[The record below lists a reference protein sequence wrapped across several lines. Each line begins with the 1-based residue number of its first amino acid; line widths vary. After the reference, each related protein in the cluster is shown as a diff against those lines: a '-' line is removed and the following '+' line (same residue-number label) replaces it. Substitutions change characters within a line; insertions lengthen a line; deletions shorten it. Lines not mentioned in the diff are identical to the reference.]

1 MPFATGYGYKVPTD
15 DNSRLFTIFVMIFGV
30 FFVFSSINNAVAT
43 RLRAIRRDYMK
54 LHHSA
59 TPTEL
64 YHAHQKS
71 LFRTCAFIVVFLFV
85 AAGVFCAME
94 DWTFIKGLYFAVQTA
109 TTIGFGDMD
118 LRRGGTNVVLGIYI
132 ITSTT
137 LIFFAFNHFSTLHE
151 DFKRIK
157 EVATLAE
164 KRQTLLKLKELDTGR
179 GVPMDTFILAV
190 LEQIGT
196 VDREK
201 DIEPWIRVSALH
213 WPCVCSRLSIPNT
226 CLENN
231 VIFLTHFGYN

>member
-1 MPFATGYGYKVPTD
+1 
-15 DNSRLFTIFVMIFGV
+15 MIFGV

-43 RLRAIRRDYMK
+43 RLKAWRKTYMEQ
-54 LHHSA
+54 HHSA

-64 YHAHQKS
+64 YRAHQKS
-71 LFRTCAFIVVFLFV
+71 LFRTCAFIVVFLFI

-118 LRRGGTNVVLGIYI
+118 LRAGGTNVVLGIYI
-132 ITSTT
+132 ILSTT

-157 EVATLAE
+157 EVAALAE
-164 KRQTLLKLKELDTGR
+164 KRQALQKLKELDTGR
-179 GVPMDTFILAV
+179 GVTMDTFILAV

-201 DIEPWIRVSALH
+201 DIEPWIRVSALFM
-213 WPCVCSRLSIPNT
+213 CALSDILRFPS
-226 CLENN
+226 C
-231 VIFLTHFGYN
+231 I